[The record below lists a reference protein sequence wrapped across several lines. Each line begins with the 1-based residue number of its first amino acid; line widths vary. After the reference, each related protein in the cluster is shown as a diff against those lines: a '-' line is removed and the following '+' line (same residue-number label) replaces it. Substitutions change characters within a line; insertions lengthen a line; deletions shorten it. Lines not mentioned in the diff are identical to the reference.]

1 MLISSLLMCPQ
12 GCQECQKM
20 RQEIAPKLK
29 NLRKSLRKQGFFDIF
44 FFNFRS
50 LCLFWAILAQKLN
63 SFICKKKF
71 CFFDTPET
79 PGGASIVEWMDFE
92 SIRPLWNFVCPT
104 KHGFYWLSL
113 HSVLCAQV
121 LNFHRF
127 RWIAME
133 IIVNAASNCCANI
146 QIRYLTRILIS
157 EIWNMNFHW

>member
-63 SFICKKKF
+63 SLICKKKF
-71 CFFDTPET
+71 
-79 PGGASIVEWMDFE
+79 
-92 SIRPLWNFVCPT
+92 
-104 KHGFYWLSL
+104 
-113 HSVLCAQV
+113 
-121 LNFHRF
+121 
-127 RWIAME
+127 
-133 IIVNAASNCCANI
+133 
-146 QIRYLTRILIS
+146 
-157 EIWNMNFHW
+157 